1 MTVGT
6 PLRLLAYTRYGALG
20 ASSRVRLLHFIPALR
35 DAGIEVTVRP
45 LLSDDYLRHK
55 YAGRGV
61 TGEIVAAY
69 ARRAFQLAQT
79 PNADVVW
86 IEKELWP
93 WAPAWLERG
102 AWHGKPVVLDYDDA
116 VFHNYDLHRLAAVRA
131 LYGGKID
138 ALMKRASLVTA
149 GSGYLAGRARSA
161 GATRV
166 EWLPTV
172 VDTARYRVA
181 PAKPHDDGRPLVIG
195 WIGSPATIGY
205 VRALAEPLAALARQR
220 RIVLRLIGAKLD
232 LPGVPVEF
240 VPWAEDREVEAIATF
255 DVGVMPLP
263 DSPWERGK
271 CGYKLVQYMAC
282 GLPVVASPV
291 GANMQI
297 VLPGETGFLAAND
310 AEWLSAL
317 TRLVDDAALRQR
329 LGAAGRARAE
339 AHYSLH
345 AAAPRLA
352 AWLHGLARPAT
363 R

>member
-1 MTVGT
+1 M
-6 PLRLLAYTRYGALG
+6 RLIAYTRYGALG
-20 ASSRVRLLHFIPALR
+20 ASSRVRLLHFVPALR
-35 DAGIEVTVRP
+35 DAGIKVTVRP

-61 TGEIVAAY
+61 AGEIAVAY
-69 ARRAFQLAQT
+69 ARRALALART

-93 WAPAWLERG
+93 FAPAWLEHA
-102 AWHGKPVVLDYDDA
+102 AWRGKPVVLDYDDA
-116 VFHNYDLHRLAAVRA
+116 VFHNYDLHRLSAVRS

-138 ALMKRASLVTA
+138 ALMQRASLVTA
-149 GSGYLAGRARSA
+149 GSGYLVERARSA
-161 GATRV
+161 GAARV

-172 VDTARYRVA
+172 VDTARYGVA
-181 PAKPHDDGRPLVIG
+181 HAQQRADGGPLVIG

-205 VRALAEPLAALARQR
+205 MRALAAPLAALARQR
-220 RIVLRLIGAKLD
+220 RIVLRLVGAKLD
-232 LPGVPVEF
+232 LPGVQVEH
-240 VPWAEDREVEAIATF
+240 VPWAEEREVEAIAAL
-255 DVGVMPLP
+255 DVGLMPLP
-263 DSPWERGK
+263 ESPWERGK

-291 GANMQI
+291 GANTQI
-297 VLPGETGFLAAND
+297 VVPGETGFLAATD
-310 AEWLSAL
+310 AEWLAAL
-317 TRLVDDAALRQR
+317 TRLADDTALRQR

-352 AWLHGLARPAT
+352 AWLHGLVPSAAR
-363 R
+363 